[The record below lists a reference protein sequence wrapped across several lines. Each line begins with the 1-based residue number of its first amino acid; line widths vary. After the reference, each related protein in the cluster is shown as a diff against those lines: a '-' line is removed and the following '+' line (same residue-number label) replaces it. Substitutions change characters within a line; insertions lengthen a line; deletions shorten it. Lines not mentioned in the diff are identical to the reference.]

1 MEFQLLREL
10 CGTERVQQL
19 VRGKL
24 GYLKRER
31 VEVWQGKY
39 LEALPGMLA
48 VLLPELPLT
57 ADEESCRQLLKE
69 SPKLSEF
76 FVEAPK
82 WRDDIEFLKVADG
95 HVPFSMLSEDPG
107 EEILRQH
114 IDQVSCVCVSVC
126 LSVCF
131 CVVSCVFL
139 AVWLSVCVSVCQSVC
154 VCVCV
159 D

>member
-24 GYLKRER
+24 GYLRRER

-39 LEALPGMLA
+39 LEALPGMLV
-48 VLLPELPLT
+48 VLLPELPMT
-57 ADEESCRQLLKE
+57 ASKESCRQLLKE
-69 SPKLSEF
+69 SPKMAEF

-82 WRDDIEFLKVADG
+82 WRDDIEFLKEADG
-95 HVPFSMLSEDPG
+95 HVPFSMLSEEAG

-114 IDQVSCVCVSVC
+114 IDQVSD
-126 LSVCF
+126 L
-131 CVVSCVFL
+131 
-139 AVWLSVCVSVCQSVC
+139 
-154 VCVCV
+154 
-159 D
+159 